1 MKVKQ
6 EPKKEK
12 DTKLQTKPPSK
23 AGTRKTSNS
32 LSPSKKE
39 KNSGSAADV
48 RAAEPV
54 ENQLAAPRSEK
65 TGSNE
70 ETHPPAS
77 CNPAN
82 KVFQRTLSPADVLHV
97 HSYAK
102 GDYGDGD
109 APLKEEKKSES
120 SDSQTEK
127 DNRHVSKSVSAST
140 SLHCRVA
147 QQQLNVT
154 HVDGGSKL
162 SNKPVVPKKDLF
174 HLSFMVQTV
183 FNSTLEKEPEIFGPG
198 CGH

>member
-12 DTKLQTKPPSK
+12 DAKPQSK

-54 ENQLAAPRSEK
+54 ENQVAAPRSEEAA
-65 TGSNE
+65 SNE

-77 CNPAN
+77 CNTAN
-82 KVFQRTLSPADVLHV
+82 KLFQRTLSPADVLHV

-109 APLKEEKKSES
+109 APVKEEKKSES

-127 DNRHVSKSVSAST
+127 DNRHVSKSVSTST
-140 SLHCRVA
+140 SLPCPVA
-147 QQQLNVT
+147 QQ
-154 HVDGGSKL
+154 HVDGGSKV
-162 SNKPVVPKKDLF
+162 SNLLF
-174 HLSFMVQTV
+174 QRKTYFSFHSWFRQFLTQQQ
-183 FNSTLEKEPEIFGPG
+183 LEKEPEIFGPG
-198 CGH
+198 CKF